1 MGSHQLEHR
10 RLGGSGFRVIKHAAK
25 TDLQG
30 SVRAVM
36 NNNGVGTSTVIARH
50 DYLPFGEEIS
60 SGVGM
65 RTGSQGYNVPDSNRQ
80 KYAMLECFVASQ
92 PPARLASPGEYATI
106 KLERAQVE
114 SRVTTSAT
122 LDKAHERRALVI
134 GITPNDTSR
143 A

>member
-1 MGSHQLEHR
+1 
-10 RLGGSGFRVIKHAAK
+10 
-25 TDLQG
+25 
-30 SVRAVM
+30 M

-50 DYLPFGEEIS
+50 DYLPFAEEIS